1 MASYN
6 RVIIV
11 GNLTRN
17 IELNRT
23 ESGTACADLG
33 VAVNE
38 NYKNKDGK
46 LIEKVVFVDVVVWG
60 KQAENCEK
68 YLEKGSPVLIEG
80 KLQQDRWENKEG
92 EKRSKLLVRADRVQF
107 LSSSK
112 AKPAPTDAD
121 APADVDTDE
130 LPY

>member
-6 RVIIV
+6 RVIIA
-11 GNLTRN
+11 GNLTRK
-17 IELNRT
+17 IELRRT
-23 ESGTACADLG
+23 EGGTACADLG

-80 KLQQDRWENKEG
+80 KLQQDRWENDKG
-92 EKRSKLLVRADRVQF
+92 EKRSKLLIRADRVQF

-112 AKPAPTDAD
+112 AKPAPSDAD
-121 APADVDTDE
+121 APADFDDDDV
-130 LPY
+130 PF